1 MTDSEP
7 IWIGYDSDLN
17 SENDNAVDDDI
28 SNVDGS
34 GQEDEEPPVKRFQR
48 QLNEPVLVTWLK
60 SQEKWINEQRLA
72 LCDIEK
78 LVKS

>member
-28 SNVDGS
+28 LNVDGS
-34 GQEDEEPPVKRFQR
+34 GQEDEEPVKRFQR

-72 LCDIEK
+72 RCDIEK